1 MRLELRLKSVVPVTW
16 MLLVTCTPVHSH
28 CPDKWSAFGG
38 KCYILSPSFQ
48 TWSESF
54 KACGKI
60 RGHFIKINSAAENDL
75 VRQLIS
81 PNYTHWAWLPIHDL
95 NKEGL
100 WEQAK
105 SKKPLVYH
113 NWAVGEPNQNGD
125 EDCGAMAAD
134 GLWNDLSCDLFLPA
148 VCQRGI
154 IKM

>member
-1 MRLELRLKSVVPVTW
+1 MTFV
-16 MLLVTCTPVHSH
+16 
-28 CPDKWSAFGG
+28 
-38 KCYILSPSFQ
+38 
-48 TWSESF
+48 
-54 KACGKI
+54 KA
-60 RGHFIKINSAAENDL
+60 
-75 VRQLIS
+75 
-81 PNYTHWAWLPIHDL
+81 HWAWLPIHDL

-148 VCQRGI
+148 VCQRGVSKHSCLLSATDI
-154 IKM
+154 QHKQRVGIFI